1 VTTTVLGAR
10 ALNRALLERQFLL
23 RRVHRGAGEVID
35 HLAGMQ
41 AQEPDAPYVGLWA
54 RLTDFA
60 PGDLADMLTGR
71 DAVRA
76 TMMRATLHLMTA
88 REYVAQ
94 RPVLQSVLD
103 RALSSSPF
111 AGQLRGVDLDAVV
124 EVGRAAFAEQP
135 RTRAEVKRLL
145 AGRWPQADPTALV
158 YAVSYLVPLIQI
170 PPRGVWGS
178 TAQAMWTTVES
189 WLGRPLGART
199 AADDLLLRYLAAFG
213 PATAGDMRA
222 WSGLAGVGEVVERL
236 RPRLRTF
243 ADARGRTLFDVPGA
257 PLPDA
262 DVPAPVRFLP
272 WFDNVLVAYADR
284 ARIVA
289 DRHRTTVVTDHLGHP
304 PLLVDGFVRGC
315 WRITHERGTATLEIE
330 VLEPLSDADADAV
343 TAEGERLLGFA
354 AAGADRWDVR
364 VRDLT

>member
-1 VTTTVLGAR
+1 MTAAVLGVR

-23 RRVHRGAGEVID
+23 RRVHRGAGEVVEP
-35 HLAGMQ
+35 LAGMQ

-54 RLTDFA
+54 RLADFA
-60 PGDLADMLTGR
+60 PGDLSGMLTGR

-88 REYVAQ
+88 RDYIAL

-103 RALSSSPF
+103 RALSGSPF
-111 AGQLRGVDLDAVV
+111 ATQLHGVDLDAVA

-145 AGRWPQADPTALV
+145 AQRWPQADPTALV

-178 TAQAMWTTVES
+178 TAQATWATVDS
-189 WLGRPLGART
+189 WLGRPLPP
-199 AADDLLLRYLAAFG
+199 AAAPDDLLLRYLAAFG
-213 PATAGDMRA
+213 PATIGDMRA
-222 WSGLAGVGEVVERL
+222 WSGLAGIGEVVERL

-243 ADARGRTLFDVPGA
+243 ADERGRTLFDVPGA
-257 PLPDA
+257 PLPAA

-272 WFDNVLVAYADR
+272 WFDNVLVAYAER

-315 WRITHERGTATLEIE
+315 WRITREGGIATLEIE
-330 VLEPLSDADADAV
+330 VLEPLSDADTGAV
-343 TAEGERLLGFA
+343 TAEGERLLEFVA
-354 AAGADRWDVR
+354 ADADSWDIR
-364 VRDLT
+364 VRDSA